1 MKRVW
6 NISFVLMFIVF
17 GALAF
22 SPPPK
27 ANFLVGNPVIEE
39 SAESPKTLYI
49 RNCAR
54 CHGADG
60 KSQTELGQTLD
71 AADLTV
77 DKTSVKRNLRVITN
91 GAGAM
96 PAFGKKLRKAEIS
109 ALANYVRS
117 L

>member
-1 MKRVW
+1 MKKVW
-6 NISFVLMFIVF
+6 NIIFILMFIAF

-22 SPPPK
+22 SPRTR
-27 ANFLVGNPVIEE
+27 AGDSVGNSVAGE
-39 SAESPKTLYI
+39 SATSPKTLYV

-71 AADLTV
+71 ATDLTT
-77 DKTSVKRNLRVITN
+77 DKTSVKHNIQVITN
-91 GAGAM
+91 GIGAM
-96 PAFGKKLRKAEIS
+96 LAFGKKLKKTEIS